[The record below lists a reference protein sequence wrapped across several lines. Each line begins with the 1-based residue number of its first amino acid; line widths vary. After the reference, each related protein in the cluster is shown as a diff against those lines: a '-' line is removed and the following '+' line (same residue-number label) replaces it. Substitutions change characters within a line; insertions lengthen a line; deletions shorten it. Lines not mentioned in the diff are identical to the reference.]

1 MFRKTG
7 LSGPGD
13 VERYGRFSIVF
24 VVVVVVSFSLEP
36 SGVQRCIVIQCF
48 LSAAK
53 LLSVVSILSPS
64 LFISLD
70 MDEVLSRQTTTIV
83 RSFILMF

>member
-13 VERYGRFSIVF
+13 VERCGRFSIVL
-24 VVVVVVSFSLEP
+24 VVVVVSFSLKP
-36 SGVQRCIVIQCF
+36 SGVQRCIVIQYF

-64 LFISLD
+64 LFISPD